1 MAALAIGMSGL
12 GARYATAL
20 FELAEENKALDPVA
34 GDLQQIKALM
44 GESADL
50 RRLVRSPVISRN
62 EQRAALLA
70 VLERLGVTD
79 LTRRFVALVATNRR
93 LFALDAMIDAFLA
106 ELARRRGE
114 MTADVRSAHAL
125 TAEQTEALTEHLRKT
140 YGQRVSVNLS
150 VDPSLLGGM
159 IVRVGSRMVDSSL
172 KTKLDRMQLA
182 MKGMV

>member
-20 FELAEENKALDPVA
+20 LELAEENKALDAVA
-34 GDLQQIKALM
+34 GDLQRIKAVI

-50 RRLVRSPVISRN
+50 RRLLRSPVISRD
-62 EQRAALLA
+62 EQRAAILA
-70 VLERLGVTD
+70 VLEKLGATE
-79 LTRRFVALVATNRR
+79 LTRRFVGLVATNRR
-93 LFALDAMIDAFLA
+93 LFALGAMIDAFLA

-114 MTADVRSAHAL
+114 MTAEVRSSHAL

-159 IVRVGSRMVDSSL
+159 IVRVGSRMVDSSI